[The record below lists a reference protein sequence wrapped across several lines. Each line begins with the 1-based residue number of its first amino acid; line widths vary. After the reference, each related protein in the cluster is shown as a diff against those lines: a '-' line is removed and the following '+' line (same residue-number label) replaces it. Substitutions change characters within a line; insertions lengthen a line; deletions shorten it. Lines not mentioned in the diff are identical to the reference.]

1 MDILEVSI
9 HLASIV
15 HVCGTEIVV
24 CEIQWEIQ
32 LAQRERVLLEL
43 ERRWRGSEQ
52 WPLISK
58 TAWPIS
64 NLHSLT

>member
-15 HVCGTEIVV
+15 CATQIV
-24 CEIQWEIQ
+24 CEIQREIQ
-32 LAQRERVLLEL
+32 LAERVLLEL

-52 WPLISK
+52 WPRISK
-58 TAWPIS
+58 TAWLIS
-64 NLHSLT
+64 NLNSLS